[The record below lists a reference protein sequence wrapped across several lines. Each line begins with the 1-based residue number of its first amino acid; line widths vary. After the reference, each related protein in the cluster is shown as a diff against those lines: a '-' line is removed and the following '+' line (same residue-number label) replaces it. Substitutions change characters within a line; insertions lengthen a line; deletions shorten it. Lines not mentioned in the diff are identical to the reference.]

1 MSTNNFKQF
10 NFYDDINPDTLEH
23 IFESAWDTLQKLYPD
38 KKFDSCDCFS
48 IYIIEDFI
56 DEDDDFNDDLVF
68 VTGLMDGKPAIQNL
82 GTKEIILVEL
92 NSKRH
97 YKIFCVNGNTGFR
110 NESRIFYFIHLQNEE
125 DYERKESSSA

>member
-82 GTKEIILVEL
+82 G
-92 NSKRH
+92 
-97 YKIFCVNGNTGFR
+97 YKKV
-110 NESRIFYFIHLQNEE
+110 E
-125 DYERKESSSA
+125 DYYFSLNNTNYCYQVAKYLEYRMFENEFPGFN

>member
-82 GTKEIILVEL
+82 GF
-92 NSKRH
+92 
-97 YKIFCVNGNTGFR
+97 YVNN
-110 NESRIFYFIHLQNEE
+110 
-125 DYERKESSSA
+125 

>member
-1 MSTNNFKQF
+1 MLYRLPECERVCSGICN
-10 NFYDDINPDTLEH
+10 DINPDTLEH

-92 NSKRH
+92 NSKRW
-97 YKIFCVNGNTGFR
+97 YDYSE
-110 NESRIFYFIHLQNEE
+110 ESQL
-125 DYERKESSSA
+125 

>member
-1 MSTNNFKQF
+1 MMEVGDENTWF
-10 NFYDDINPDTLEH
+10 TEC
-23 IFESAWDTLQKLYPD
+23 LQ
-38 KKFDSCDCFS
+38 KFDSCDCFS

-92 NSKRH
+92 NSKRW
-97 YKIFCVNGNTGFR
+97 YDYSE
-110 NESRIFYFIHLQNEE
+110 ESQL
-125 DYERKESSSA
+125 

>member
-56 DEDDDFNDDLVF
+56 DDDDDFNDDLVF

-82 GTKEIILVEL
+82 GTKEIIRVEL
-92 NSKRH
+92 KSKRCDD
-97 YKIFCVNGNTGFR
+97 YDE
-110 NESRIFYFIHLQNEE
+110 ESQL
-125 DYERKESSSA
+125 